1 MVVVA
6 RADLLYA
13 VTDRL
18 RSFSELT
25 TMVSSAA
32 GWNGTGSGPRIGGER
47 RSGANGWAMPTS
59 AIVVRRAGGPVRLED
74 VGLGHKTSR
83 LDIVCYGQTAKL
95 AADVW
100 RMLDAVLVPASGGVG
115 GQHVSFTLHG
125 ARIDDVVPET
135 DAMSL
140 IDPELRWPFVLS
152 PYVFSWWSV

>member
-1 MVVVA
+1 MVVLA

-25 TMVSSAA
+25 ALVSSSA

-47 RSGANGWAMPTS
+47 RTGPNGWAMPTQ
-59 AIVVRRAGGPVRLED
+59 AIVVRRAGGPVRIED
-74 VGLGHKTSR
+74 VALGYKTSR

-100 RMLDAVLVPASGGVG
+100 RMLDAVLVPAQGGVG
-115 GQHVSFTLHG
+115 GQVASFTLHG
-125 ARIDDVVPET
+125 ARVDSVIPET
-135 DAMSL
+135 DATSL
-140 IDPELRWPFVLS
+140 VDPELRWPFVLA